1 MNLHVNI
8 VVDIIVVVVVF
19 AFVVLVV
26 AAATTTNA
34 VVVDVCMGALLCQ
47 RPCCSCPHSPS
58 LVRIVLTI

>member
-8 VVDIIVVVVVF
+8 VVDIIVVVVV
-19 AFVVLVV
+19 FVVLVV

-47 RPCCSCPHSPS
+47 RPCCSCSHSPS

>member
-19 AFVVLVV
+19 VVLVV

-34 VVVDVCMGALLCQ
+34 VVVVVCMGALLCQ

>member
-19 AFVVLVV
+19 VVLVI

-34 VVVDVCMGALLCQ
+34 VVVVCMGALLCQ
-47 RPCCSCPHSPS
+47 RPCCSCSHSPS